1 MESEDTNNLFKQRE
15 KQVEAMASPIDFGL
29 GEERWQHPELGAK
42 WMNYLKGTQKEI
54 TDKPQFQKQVSELY
68 NRDVI
73 EELISK
79 NPNNDFEID
88 LFTDEED
95 PETAIIKY
103 FDLKKSSEI
112 TPELKR
118 KYIAHRISGNRFNQD
133 LTGAYA
139 TAFGLA
145 DNKYN
150 KKEVDPFAYVPQFQ
164 QTTPSRAS
172 ILNTGQQQIDTS
184 LPAFLQVRNP
194 FHNKQS
200 EAYNPLITKFHT
212 EERLNPYAAS
222 NPEIFQRRV
231 DALNQLNYDMY
242 PLEDKNDELSRMR
255 FAKRVREETQANLM
269 KRWKEGYFTYPNE
282 R

>member
-1 MESEDTNNLFKQRE
+1 MESEDTNNLFKQRD

-42 WMNYLKGTQKEI
+42 WKNYLKGTQKEYR
-54 TDKPQFQKQVSELY
+54 DNPKFQRQVSELY
-68 NRDVI
+68 NREVL

-79 NPNNDFEID
+79 NPDNDFELN
-88 LFTDEED
+88 LFNDDED
-95 PETAIIKY
+95 PETEIKRY
-103 FDLKKSSEI
+103 LDLDKTSEI

-118 KYIAHRISGNRFNQD
+118 KYIASRLSVNRFKKD
-133 LTGAYA
+133 LTGTFE

-145 DNKYN
+145 DNAYG
-150 KKEVDPFAYVPQFQ
+150 KKEEDPYKYIPQFQ

-172 ILNTGQQQIDTS
+172 MLNTGQQQIDTS

-194 FHNKQS
+194 FHNTPS
-200 EAYNPLITKFHT
+200 EAYNPLITNFYT
-212 EERLNPYAAS
+212 EERLNPYATS
-222 NPEIFQRRV
+222 NPEIFQKRA
-231 DALNQLNYDMY
+231 DAFNQLNYDMY
-242 PLEDKNDELSRMR
+242 PLEAKNDELSRMR